1 MTIGITAATGQ
12 LGRLVVQGLLE
23 QVPADELVLI
33 VRDPAKAEEFAER
46 GIRVRPAAYDQ
57 PEALASAL
65 GGVDALLLIS
75 GSEVGQRI
83 QQHTNVVRAAKA
95 AGVSRIAYTSVLRAD
110 TTPLILAPEHKA
122 TEEAI
127 RESGI
132 PFTFLRNGWYTEN
145 YGQQVV
151 DAVTTGTFVSSAG
164 EGRVASATRADYAAA
179 AVAVLVGEGHENKVY
194 ELSGDVAW
202 TFDEFAAAITEAT
215 GKPVKVEH
223 VTTEQHKQ
231 LLAGAGVPEATA
243 GFVTALD
250 AQIAEGLLADTTGD
264 LSRLIGRPT
273 TPLADTIPAL
283 LPA

>member
-65 GGVDALLLIS
+65 AGVDALLLIS

-83 QQHTNVVRAAKA
+83 EQHTNVVRAAKA

-145 YGQQVV
+145 YGQQVA

-202 TFDEFAAAITEAT
+202 TFDEFAAAITEAA

-231 LLAGAGVPEATA
+231 LLADAGVPEATA